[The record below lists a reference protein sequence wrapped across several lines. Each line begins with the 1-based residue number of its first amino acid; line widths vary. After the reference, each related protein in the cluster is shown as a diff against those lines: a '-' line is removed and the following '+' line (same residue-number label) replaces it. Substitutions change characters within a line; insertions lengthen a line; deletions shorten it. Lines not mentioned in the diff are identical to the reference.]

1 MIEKTQPI
9 VREFV
14 ERAVGLHAYFVI
26 DFLRNGHSCGGL
38 RISDDLTL
46 EEIKTL
52 TSSMTLEY

>member
-1 MIEKTQPI
+1 MVAKTQPI
-9 VREFV
+9 AHEFV

-26 DFLRNGHSCGGL
+26 DSLRNGYSCGGL

-52 TSSMTLEY
+52 ASSMTLEY